1 MNICFT
7 VDAGRIDY
15 AASLEFQ
22 KDLQAR
28 LADGDLL
35 GMLLLVEH
43 NHIYTLGRRGNN
55 SDILAAPQ
63 RLRELG
69 VEVHHIDRGG
79 EVTYHG
85 PGQLVGYPIVNLRTL
100 GIGPLQYV
108 RSLERAIVA
117 TLAEFGI
124 SATSD
129 ERPTGVWVGDAKIAA
144 IGVKISRGVTT
155 HGFALNVDPDLS
167 YFDHIVPCG
176 MPDVAVTSMVGH
188 GSEGVSVDSVVPV
201 LAREFSHVFDLDIEW
216 TSLAGLGQPSKA
228 AEKQATATS
237 VLGG

>member
-1 MNICFT
+1 MTLCYA
-7 VDAGRIDY
+7 VDAGRLDY
-15 AASLEFQ
+15 AEALELQ
-22 KDLQAR
+22 RTLQAR
-28 LADGDLL
+28 VADGDPPGVLL
-35 GMLLLVEH
+35 FVEH
-43 NHIYTLGRRGNN
+43 NHIYTLGRRGND

-63 RLRELG
+63 RLEELG

-108 RSLERAIVA
+108 RSLERVIVA

-124 SATSD
+124 DATSD

-167 YFDHIVPCG
+167 YFEHIVPCG
-176 MPDVAVTSMVGH
+176 MSDVAVTSMVAH
-188 GSEGVSVDSVVPV
+188 GSEGVSVESVVPV
-201 LAREFSHVFDLDIEW
+201 LAREFSHVFGFDIEW
-216 TSLAGLGQPSKA
+216 TSLAELGLPSKA